1 MPKLKQQ
8 AHEGD
13 VMALSFSP
21 FEESLLLTCAT
32 DRLIKLWD
40 LRSMKSP
47 LHTFVGHE
55 DQVTGVSW
63 SPFNSTV
70 FASTGCDRRIFLWD
84 SSLIGAEQ
92 SEEDAADGPPELL
105 VWQHSA
111 HDAMAAHIAC
121 LLMRAHTRAR
131 VCTARLVLCCSLCTV
146 ATPRR

>member
-1 MPKLKQQ
+1 MQVISMSSD
-8 AHEGD
+8 H
-13 VMALSFSP
+13 V
-21 FEESLLLTCAT
+21 
-32 DRLIKLWD
+32 IKLWD

-55 DQVTGVSW
+55 DQVTGIAW

-105 VWQHSA
+105 V
-111 HDAMAAHIAC
+111 
-121 LLMRAHTRAR
+121 
-131 VCTARLVLCCSLCTV
+131 
-146 ATPRR
+146 